1 MKTTDLKGIA
11 PDESIQSY
19 SERTVEGIPLLQNMQ
34 VHFEEPDNSTI
45 IARAPLAPNI
55 NHKGIGFGGSL
66 AALAAITGWSVV
78 TRTIQRAGIDASTI
92 IAHEAMTYRAPI
104 VSDFY
109 AKTIIED
116 AHADELL
123 SHLRSGRRKK
133 IKVHVVIQDEQ
144 GIGCEFTGTYVS
156 IPTTDPGIRMRK

>member
-11 PDESIQSY
+11 PDESIESFSQ
-19 SERTVEGIPLLQNMQ
+19 RTVDGIPLLQNMQ
-34 VHFEEPDNSTI
+34 VHFEEPDQNTI
-45 IARAPLAPNI
+45 IARAPLEPNM

-66 AALAAITGWSVV
+66 AALAAITGWSIV

-104 VSDFY
+104 TSDFY

-116 AHADELL
+116 AHADDLL
-123 SHLRSGRRKK
+123 NQLKKSRRKK
-133 IKVHVVIQDEQ
+133 VKVHVVIQDEQ